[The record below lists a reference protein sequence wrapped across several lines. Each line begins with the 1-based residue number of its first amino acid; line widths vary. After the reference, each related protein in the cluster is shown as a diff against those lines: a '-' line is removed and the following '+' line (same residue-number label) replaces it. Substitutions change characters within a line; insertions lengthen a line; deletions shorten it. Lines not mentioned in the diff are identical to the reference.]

1 MWIQLRNLIRFN
13 ILILSII
20 KLLKRNQIY
29 IRLRALVIPEQSIF
43 ISFFGSSK
51 TLYDYILNFVS
62 ICLSLLQS
70 PMQRLYRHVFPALL
84 QLACDVEQVARQLFE
99 PLVMQ
104 LIHWFT
110 GNKKFESEETVT
122 FLNAMLEGVVHPTHT
137 ALRDF
142 SARCLKEFL
151 KWSIKQTSKKV
162 FLRFSLFLYY
172 ALKLC
177 PYCWL
182 YQVKEFVKI
191 LAFSVL
197 LMSWQLLYALKARK
211 SNGNKNQNIP

>member
-1 MWIQLRNLIRFN
+1 MCAHGWVALMCESEPPGRFDNLLITFN
-13 ILILSII
+13 ILSLS
-20 KLLKRNQIY
+20 
-29 IRLRALVIPEQSIF
+29 
-43 ISFFGSSK
+43 
-51 TLYDYILNFVS
+51 
-62 ICLSLLQS
+62 SLLQS

-162 FLRFSLFLYY
+162 VYDFKDVHILPWSFATTY
-172 ALKLC
+172 
-177 PYCWL
+177 W
-182 YQVKEFVKI
+182 KESVFEQLIRAKCKI
-191 LAFSVL
+191 LL
-197 LMSWQLLYALKARK
+197 LAHDGL
-211 SNGNKNQNIP
+211 NI